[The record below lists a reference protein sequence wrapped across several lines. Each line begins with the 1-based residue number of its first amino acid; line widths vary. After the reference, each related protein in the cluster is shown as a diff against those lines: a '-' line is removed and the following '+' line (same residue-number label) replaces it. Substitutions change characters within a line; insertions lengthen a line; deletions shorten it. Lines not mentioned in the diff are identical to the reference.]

1 MCFFKKKKPQK
12 STAVFTLYKIQ
23 QLLLQNQT
31 IMNIECKKPNYCV
44 ENSKTY
50 KLCDYKKKWK
60 KKYRPNAPK
69 CYFFNFFYIRYFTIL
84 LVFRAILCAS

>member
-1 MCFFKKKKPQK
+1 MCFFKKKYPQK

-23 QLLLQNQT
+23 QLLQKQT

-50 KLCDYKKKWK
+50 KLCDYKKRKKRNTDQMLQKW
-60 KKYRPNAPK
+60 
-69 CYFFNFFYIRYFTIL
+69 YFSCWL
-84 LVFRAILCAS
+84 

>member
-1 MCFFKKKKPQK
+1 MCFFKKKTPQK

-23 QLLLQNQT
+23 QLLQKQT

-50 KLCDYKKKWK
+50 KLCDYKKKMK
-60 KKYRPNAPK
+60 KEIQTK
-69 CYFFNFFYIRYFTIL
+69 CSKMVFFHKIFFWY
-84 LVFRAILCAS
+84 

>member
-1 MCFFKKKKPQK
+1 MCFFKKKPQK

-23 QLLLQNQT
+23 QLLQNQT

-50 KLCDYKKKWK
+50 KLCDYKKNEK
-60 KKYRPNAPK
+60 RNTDQMLQNAIFSI
-69 CYFFNFFYIRYFTIL
+69 FFIL
-84 LVFRAILCAS
+84 GISLFCSFSGQYYAHHN

>member
-23 QLLLQNQT
+23 QLLQKQT

-50 KLCDYKKKWK
+50 KLCDYKKKNEK
-60 KKYRPNAPK
+60 RNTDQMLQNGILFK
-69 CYFFNFFYIRYFTIL
+69 FFF
-84 LVFRAILCAS
+84 

>member
-1 MCFFKKKKPQK
+1 MCFFKKKNPQK

-23 QLLLQNQT
+23 QLLQKQT

-69 CYFFNFFYIRYFTIL
+69 WYFIHKIFFWY
-84 LVFRAILCAS
+84 

>member
-1 MCFFKKKKPQK
+1 MCFFKKKNPQK

-23 QLLLQNQT
+23 QLLQKQT

-50 KLCDYKKKWK
+50 KLCDYKKK
-60 KKYRPNAPK
+60 
-69 CYFFNFFYIRYFTIL
+69 
-84 LVFRAILCAS
+84 

>member
-1 MCFFKKKKPQK
+1 MCFFKKKNPQK

-23 QLLLQNQT
+23 QQLLQNQT

-50 KLCDYKKKWK
+50 KLCDYKKKEK
-60 KKYRPNAPK
+60 RNTDQMLQNGMISI
-69 CYFFNFFYIRYFTIL
+69 FFNTI
-84 LVFRAILCAS
+84 S

>member
-1 MCFFKKKKPQK
+1 MHLKNNNGFWCAFLRKKPQK

-23 QLLLQNQT
+23 QLLQNQT

-50 KLCDYKKKWK
+50 KLCDYKKNEK
-60 KKYRPNAPK
+60 RNTDQMLQNGIFSI
-69 CYFFNFFYIRYFTIL
+69 FF
-84 LVFRAILCAS
+84 